1 MRIVSINVH
10 YQDGLGY
17 QDYYLGKS
25 WKAMGHD
32 VHFISSDWHFDYP
45 DYDNTVKHI
54 IGNKYVGSGTFLN
67 EYNVPVHRLK
77 SIARKYTGLIWLKG
91 FEKKI
96 IELKPELIVSHGI
109 FSWQSVRLLF
119 IFKQLNC
126 SIVFDDHTTLNLVRE
141 GTLSAILFWGFRKLF
156 AKKFMRVA
164 HKLVGISETCIDV
177 MRDSFGLTGK
187 KVEMIPLGTDISIFK
202 KSKILRDEYR
212 YDLDIKENEILVVYT
227 GKMYENKKVHLIFEA
242 LNDESVTKNNKIVIL
257 LVGDI
262 AEAYKEKMNNAI
274 KTSQHRAI
282 LKKAVAINQLP
293 AIYNAADIAV
303 WPDHTTNSTIDASAC
318 GCAIICSHFM
328 PERVKYKN
336 GIIIQGSN
344 LLELRKALAQLINN
358 KQLRNEMGVQG
369 KKYAETELSWNAVA
383 KKFIL

>member
-1 MRIVSINVH
+1 MKIVSVNVH

-17 QDYYLGKS
+17 QDYYLGKE
-25 WKAMGHD
+25 WEEMGHD

-54 IGNKYVGSGTFLN
+54 IGEKYVGCGTFLN

-77 SIARKYTGLIWLKG
+77 SITRKYTGLIWLKG

-96 IELKPELIVSHGI
+96 TELKPELIISHGI
-109 FSWQSVRLLF
+109 FTWQSIRLLF
-119 IFKQLNC
+119 IYRKLNC
-126 SIVFDDHTTLNLVRE
+126 PIIFDDHTTINLLRK
-141 GTLSAILFWGFRKLF
+141 GKLASIIFFSFRTLF
-156 AKKFMRVA
+156 AARFVKVA
-164 HKLVGISETCIDV
+164 HKLVGVSETCIDV

-202 KSKILRDEYR
+202 KSKILRDTCR
-212 YDLDIKENEILVVYT
+212 HDLNIKENEILVVYT
-227 GKMYENKKVHLIFEA
+227 GKMYEDKKVHLIFEA

-262 AEAYKEKMNNAI
+262 AEAYKEKMNNSV
-274 KTSQHRAI
+274 KTSQHRAV
-282 LKKAVAINQLP
+282 LRKAVSINQLP

-328 PERVKYKN
+328 PERVKYNN
-336 GIIIQGSN
+336 GIMIEGGN
-344 LLELRKALAQLINN
+344 LGELKEALSILTNN
-358 KQLRNEMGVQG
+358 QTLRNEMGING
-369 KKYAETELSWNAVA
+369 RKYVENELSWTAIA
-383 KKFIL
+383 KKFLS

>member
-1 MRIVSINVH
+1 MKIVSVNVH

-25 WKAMGHD
+25 WKVMGHD

-54 IGNKYVGSGTFLN
+54 IGDKYVGSGTFLN

-96 IELKPELIVSHGI
+96 TELKPELIISHGI
-109 FSWQSVRLLF
+109 FTWQSIRLLF
-119 IFKQLNC
+119 IYRKLNC
-126 SIVFDDHTTLNLVRE
+126 PIIFDDHTTINL
-141 GTLSAILFWGFRKLF
+141 LRKGKLASIIFFSFKTLF
-156 AKKFMRVA
+156 ATRFVKVA
-164 HKLVGISETCIDV
+164 HRLVGISETCIDV
-177 MRDSFGLTGK
+177 MQDSFGLTGK

-202 KSKILRDEYR
+202 KSKILRDACR
-212 YDLDIKENEILVVYT
+212 HDLDIKENEILVVYT
-227 GKMYENKKVHLIFEA
+227 GKMYEDKKVHLIFEA

-262 AEAYKEKMNNAI
+262 AEAYKEKMNNSV
-274 KTSQHRAI
+274 KTSQHRAV
-282 LKKAVAINQLP
+282 LRKAVSINQLP

-328 PERVKYKN
+328 PERVKYNN
-336 GIIIQGSN
+336 GIMIEGGN
-344 LLELRKALAQLINN
+344 LGELKEALSILTNN
-358 KQLRNEMGVQG
+358 QTLRNEMGING
-369 KKYAETELSWNAVA
+369 RKYVENELSWTAIA
-383 KKFIL
+383 KKFLS